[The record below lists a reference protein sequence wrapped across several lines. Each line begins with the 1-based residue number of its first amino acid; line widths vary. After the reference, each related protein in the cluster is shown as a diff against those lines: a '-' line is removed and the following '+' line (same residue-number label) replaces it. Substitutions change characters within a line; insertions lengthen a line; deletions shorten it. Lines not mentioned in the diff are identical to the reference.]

1 MAVIY
6 ANKGG
11 GGLWDSI
18 IPKAFSLGGM
28 ALGGPVGG
36 LVGNF
41 AGNLASGQSVGQAA
55 GNTAVGAANQYINP
69 MGGTSAWDEE
79 MSRWRNGG
87 NR

>member
-1 MAVIY
+1 MAVVY
-6 ANKGG
+6 ANKG

-18 IPKAFSLGGM
+18 IPKALSLGGM

-55 GNTAVGAANQYINP
+55 GNTAVQWGQNEWNKQKNN
-69 MGGTSAWDEE
+69 
-79 MSRWRNGG
+79 WRNKGWQ
-87 NR
+87 

>member
-1 MAVIY
+1 MAVHY
-6 ANKGG
+6 VDKG

-18 IPKAFSLGGM
+18 IPKVFSLGGM
-28 ALGGPVGG
+28 ALGGPIGG

-55 GNTAVGAANQYINP
+55 GNTAVGAANQYITP
-69 MGGTSAWDEE
+69 IGGTPAWDEE

>member
-6 ANKGG
+6 ANKG

-18 IPKAFSLGGM
+18 IPKALSLGGM

-55 GNTAVGAANQYINP
+55 GNMAMGAANQYINP

>member
-6 ANKGG
+6 ANKG

-55 GNTAVGAANQYINP
+55 GNTAVGAASQWGQN
-69 MGGTSAWDEE
+69 DEWNKR
-79 MSRWRNGG
+79 MADWRNK
-87 NR
+87 RWQ